1 MIELRFKK
9 DKIHYNTRKAD
20 IYNKPFN
27 IAIGPREPGKSTAIL
42 TKIYKMFIHHKRP
55 SIILKRMTVEI
66 TESDIEDTFKVINKF
81 LDDNK
86 KIKPIFKT
94 SDIKNGFC
102 DVYISKEDKEKSRV
116 FIRYLSL
123 SVPITRQKGKFLEN
137 VAFIYQDECLINPL
151 MNEKYLPGEFDKIK
165 EIYNTY
171 QRENRAH
178 HTMLKCWFTGNP
190 YTKFSP
196 VFIGLGIPINKMTS
210 GAFLVGE
217 TWTFE
222 AVTLSEELKEDILK
236 NNPLYKFDD
245 SYTRYAFDGSSI
257 ADERYIIEPQQPLNF
272 GLKYVFRISNRYLL
286 VWRNKNLNE
295 GLNRWWCS
303 VQDEEPEANRNIYA
317 IDFNNLISNTRLI
330 TPDVKFI
337 MMRFKSAVATRGIT
351 YQSIECGYY
360 IEQLYNLI

>member
-1 MIELRFKK
+1 MRFYK

-20 IYNKPFN
+20 LYNKPFN
-27 IAIGPREPGKSTAIL
+27 CVISPREPGKSTAIL

-55 SIILKRMTVEI
+55 SIILKRMSVEI
-66 TESDIEDTFKVINKF
+66 TESDITDTFKVINKF
-81 LDDNK
+81 LPEHR
-86 KIKPIFKT
+86 KINPIFKT

-102 DVYISKEDKEKSRV
+102 DIYLTKNDKDKGLV
-116 FIRYLSL
+116 FIRFQSL
-123 SVPITRQKGKFLEN
+123 SVPITRLKGKFLDN
-137 VAFIYQDECLINPL
+137 LAIIYMDEYLINPL

-171 QRENRAH
+171 QRENRTH
-178 HTMLKCWFTGNP
+178 GTMLKCWFTGNP

-196 VFIGLGIPINKMTS
+196 VHIALGIPINKMNPGS
-210 GAFLVGE
+210 FLVGD

-222 AVTLSEELKEDILK
+222 AVQLTEELKQDILK
-236 NNPLYKFDD
+236 HNPLYQFDD

-257 ADERYIIEPQQPLNF
+257 ADERYTIEVNQPLNF
-272 GLKYVFRISNRYLL
+272 GLKYVFRVSNRYLL
-286 VWRNKNLNE
+286 AWKSKDLNIDK
-295 GLNRWWCS
+295 NRWWIS
-303 VQDEEPEANRNIYA
+303 VQDEQPLTNRSIYA

-337 MMRFKSAVATRGIT
+337 MMRFKCAVATRDIS

-360 IEQLYNLI
+360 IEQLYTMI

>member
-1 MIELRFKK
+1 MRFYK
-9 DKIHYNTRKAD
+9 DKIHYNTRRAD
-20 IYNKPFN
+20 LYNKTYN
-27 IAIGPREPGKSTAIL
+27 IVISPREPGKSTAIL

-66 TESDIEDTFKVINKF
+66 TDSDIQDTFKVINKF
-81 LDDNK
+81 LPDNK
-86 KIKPIFKT
+86 KIKPIYRT

-102 DVYISKEDKEKSRV
+102 DVYLTKEDKDKSKV
-116 FIRYLSL
+116 FIRFLSL
-123 SVPITRQKGKFLEN
+123 SVPVTRLKGKFLDN
-137 VAFIYQDECLINPL
+137 VAIIYQDEYLINPL
-151 MNEKYLPGEFDKIK
+151 MNEKYLAGEFGKIK

-178 HTMLKCWFTGNP
+178 GTMLKCWFTGNP

-196 VFIGLGIPINKMTS
+196 VHIALNIPINKMNP
-210 GAFLVGE
+210 GAFLVGKN
-217 TWTFE
+217 WTFE
-222 AVTLSEELKEDILK
+222 AVKLTDELKADILAH
-236 NNPLYKFDD
+236 NPLYQFDD
-245 SYTRYAFDGSSI
+245 SYTRYAFDGASI
-257 ADERYIIEPQQPLNF
+257 ADERYTIEPRQPVNF

-295 GLNRWWCS
+295 ANNRWWCS

-317 IDFNNLISNTRLI
+317 IDFNNLILNTRLI

-337 MMRFKSAVATRGIT
+337 MMRFKSAVATRDIT

-360 IEQLYNLI
+360 IEQLYSMI